1 MGIDNNEESEKGIKL
16 ENSSS
21 SIDSSFEKV
30 SIRRKFDLNINYNL
44 GKKKMLSKFPEV
56 KLKRFESLDN
66 TSNNRLDDNKGPVI

>member
-30 SIRRKFDLNINYNL
+30 SIRRKFALHANFGL
-44 GKKKMLSKFPEV
+44 GKKKMLTKFPQV

-66 TSNNRLDDNKGPVI
+66 TSNNRLDDNKGPV